1 MVKSDYKIESCERNY
16 IFMYLNEKFS
26 DIFVGSTADE
36 RVRRKVFPKRV
47 VMTQGNVKGTD
58 VLFNTHRDQV
68 TLFSGAPC
76 TLANGADG
84 ENAAVLLDF
93 GMEIHGTVKLMVN
106 GVDGEGGRVNVIVR
120 TGESVSEAMTPLG
133 TKNTT
138 NDHATRDRVMNIGF
152 ISQHETNESGFRF
165 AYVELIDKN
174 SALHLMA
181 IDAIAVYRDLEYKGT
196 FECDDAR
203 VNKIWDTAAYTAH
216 VNMQNFLWDGIKR
229 DRLVWIGD
237 MHTEVMTILSVFGE
251 HDIVPKSLDVA
262 RDETPKGQW
271 MNGISSYS
279 LWWLLIQYEWY
290 MYTGNYAYLSQ
301 QKEYIKYL
309 INILF
314 NNVDENGIEK
324 MGEMRFLDW
333 PNSGNE
339 EAIHAGLQGMLK
351 MTFEAAEK
359 LLDIFGETELKNKC
373 LNMAAKMAKHV
384 PTCGGSKPAAGL
396 LALSGVG
403 DAVKLD
409 KELLSVNGGN
419 GYSTFFGYYILAAKA
434 MAGNVSGAITDMKQY
449 WGGMLDMGAT
459 TFWEDFNLDWMKN
472 AARIDEIVPEGK
484 IDIHGD
490 YGAYCYIKFR
500 HSLCHGWSSGPVP
513 FLSRKVLGVESV
525 APGFKKV
532 KLNPD
537 LGTLNYAKGTVPTP
551 YGNIEVFNRKLSDG
565 TVKLDYSVPAEIEVE
580 E

>member
-1 MVKSDYKIESCERNY
+1 
-16 IFMYLNEKFS
+16 MYLNDKFS
-26 DIFVGSTADE
+26 DVFANSTVDE
-36 RVRRKVFPKRV
+36 RVRRKVFVKKV
-47 VMTQGNVKGTD
+47 VCTKGNVSGTD
-58 VLFNTHRDQV
+58 VLFNAHRDQI
-68 TLFSGAPC
+68 TLFAGEPC
-76 TLANGADG
+76 SLTNGSEG
-84 ENAAVLLDF
+84 ENAAILVDF
-93 GMEIHGTVKLMVN
+93 GMEIHGTVKLMVY
-106 GVDGEGGRVNVIVR
+106 GVDAEGGRVNVIVR
-120 TGESVSEAMTPLG
+120 TGESVAEALTPLG

-174 SALHLMA
+174 ATLKLMA

-216 VNMQNFLWDGIKR
+216 INMQNFLWDGIKR

-237 MHTEVMTILSVFGE
+237 MHTEVMTILSVFGQ
-251 HDIVPKSLDVA
+251 HSIVPKSLDVA

-279 LWWLLIQYEWY
+279 VWWLLIQYEWY
-290 MYTGNYAYLSQ
+290 MYTGDYAYLEQ
-301 QKEYIKYL
+301 QKDYLKYL
-309 INILF
+309 IDVLF
-314 NNVDENGIEK
+314 ENVDENGVEK
-324 MGEMRFLDW
+324 MGGMRFLDW

-339 EAIHAGLQGMLK
+339 AAIHAGLQGMLK
-351 MTFEAAEK
+351 MAFEAAAK
-359 LLDIFGETELKNKC
+359 LFVVFGEAELVNKC
-373 LNMAAKMAKHV
+373 LNMAAKMAKHI
-384 PTCGGSKPAAGL
+384 PTTCGGSKPAAGL
-396 LALSGVG
+396 LALSGIES
-403 DAVKLD
+403 AKKLD
-409 KELLSVNGGN
+409 DELISVGGGN

-525 APGFKKV
+525 APGFSKI
-532 KLNPD
+532 KLTPD
-537 LGTLNYAKGTVPTP
+537 LGTLTYAKGTVPTP

-565 TVKLDYSVPAEIEVE
+565 TVKLDYSVPAEIEVVE
-580 E
+580 D